1 MSGVKC
7 QVLEILEATTGGTRR
22 HLMDVVTSLNPSRFQ
37 VTVACSARRDPAF
50 FNDIALMRAKCITV
64 HLIPMRRAIS
74 PFSDLLAL
82 LRLVS
87 LMRHTRFDV
96 VHTHSSKAGFLGRLA
111 ARLTGVPRIIH
122 TPHTFPFQMKS
133 SRPIRFAYFHL
144 ERFAARFTDRI
155 ICVCPSQ
162 RVIAQQLTNPARA
175 VVIENGIGAAPPP
188 DMAERH
194 RRRLELGIATGCLVA
209 GMVGRFTLQKGHV
222 HFIAAARQVAARL
235 PAVRFVLVGDGELKQ
250 RIERSIAAAGLQE
263 RFIILG
269 AREDVPEL
277 VPLFDVVVLP
287 SLWEG
292 LPYVLLDAMSAGKP
306 VIASSVAGMADVIT
320 NGDNGLLVPPE
331 DPTALA
337 DAMLKLLENG
347 KLRSTMG
354 NRARESL
361 RHRCRLEDMIE
372 RLSSVYEGR
381 L

>member
-22 HLMDVVTSLNPSRFQ
+22 HLMDVVTSLDPSRFQ
-37 VTVACSARRDPAF
+37 VTAACSARRDPAF
-50 FNDIALMRAKCITV
+50 FNDIAIMKSKGITV
-64 HLIPMRRAIS
+64 HLIPMRRAIT

-82 LRLVS
+82 LRLIR

-133 SRPIRFAYFHL
+133 SRPVRFVYFHL
-144 ERFAARFTDRI
+144 ERFAAHFTDRI

-162 RVIAQQLTNPARA
+162 RVTAQQLTNPAHV
-175 VVIENGIGAAPPP
+175 VVIENGIDASPPP
-188 DMAERH
+188 NVEERD
-194 RRRLELGIATGCLVA
+194 RRQRELGIGTGCLVA

-222 HFIAAARQVAARL
+222 HFVAAAQQVAARL
-235 PAVRFVLVGDGELKQ
+235 PDVRFILVGAGELKE
-250 RIERSIAAAGLQE
+250 RIERNIAAAGLQE
-263 RFIILG
+263 RFILLG
-269 AREDVPEL
+269 AREDVPDL

-292 LPYVLLDAMSAGKP
+292 LPYTLLEAMAAGKP
-306 VIASSVAGMADVIT
+306 VIASSVAGMADVIK
-320 NGDNGLLVPPE
+320 NGDNGFLVFSE
-331 DPTALA
+331 DSTALA

-372 RLSSVYEGR
+372 LLSSVYEGR

>member
-1 MSGVKC
+1 MSSVTC

-22 HLMDVVTSLNPSRFQ
+22 HLMDVVTSLDPSRFQ

-50 FNDIALMRAKCITV
+50 FNDITIMRARGITV
-64 HLIPMRRAIS
+64 HLIPMRRAIT

-82 LRLVS
+82 LRLIR

-133 SRPIRFAYFHL
+133 VRPIRFAYFHL

-162 RVIAQQLTNPARA
+162 RVIAQQLTNPARV
-175 VVIENGIGAAPPP
+175 VVIENGIGAPLPPNV
-188 DMAERH
+188 AEWD
-194 RRRLELGIATGCLVA
+194 RRRLELGIGSECLVA
-209 GMVGRFTLQKGHV
+209 GMVGRFTRQKGHV
-222 HFIAAARQVAARL
+222 HFIAAVRQVAARL
-235 PAVRFVLVGDGELKQ
+235 PDVRFILVGVGEL
-250 RIERSIAAAGLQE
+250 RERMERNIAAADLQE
-263 RFIILG
+263 RFIFLG
-269 AREDVPEL
+269 AREDAPDL
-277 VPLFDVVVLP
+277 ATLFDVVVMP

-292 LPYVLLDAMSAGKP
+292 LPYALLEAMSAGKP
-306 VIASSVAGMADVIT
+306 VIASRVAGMADVIE

-331 DPTALA
+331 DSTALA
-337 DAMLKLLENG
+337 EAMLKLLENG
-347 KLRSTMG
+347 TLRSSMG

-372 RLSSVYEGR
+372 RLSSVYEGK

>member
-1 MSGVKC
+1 MTGATC
-7 QVLEILEATTGGTRR
+7 HVLEILEATTGGTRR
-22 HLMDVVTSLNPSRFQ
+22 HLMDVVTSLDPSRFQ

-82 LRLVS
+82 LRLVRF
-87 LMRHTRFDV
+87 MRHTRFDV

-155 ICVCPSQ
+155 LCVCPSQ
-162 RVIAQQLTNPARA
+162 RVIAQRLINPARV
-175 VVIENGIGAAPPP
+175 VVIENGIGAPPTP
-188 DMAERH
+188 NVAERN
-194 RRRLELGIATGCLVA
+194 RQQLELGISPGCLVV

-222 HFIAAARQVAARL
+222 HFIAATRQVAARL
-235 PAVRFVLVGDGELKQ
+235 PDVRFILVGSGELKQ
-250 RIERSIAAAGLQE
+250 RIERNIAAAGLQD
-263 RFIILG
+263 RFILLG
-269 AREDVPEL
+269 AREDVPDL

-292 LPYVLLDAMSAGKP
+292 LPYALLEAMSAGKP
-306 VIASSVAGMADVIT
+306 VIASSVAGMADVIK

-331 DPTALA
+331 DSTALA

-347 KLRSTMG
+347 ELRSTMG
-354 NRARESL
+354 HRARESL